1 LREGIDQPG
10 QRLLIS
16 LYFSGSTDGKIN
28 CWNTD
33 TGVRVAVFNC
43 DHPGPV
49 QCVQFNPKLMM
60 LATACT
66 NMVGHCNKLIK
77 SPATLTPVS
86 VFQQFIFPSVEP
98 EKYSCF
104 MSSECLN
111 LPR

>member
-1 LREGIDQPG
+1 LHGDYSFNKYLNWEQKGVNRGRLRHSE
-10 QRLLIS
+10 LIKHEH
-16 LYFSGSTDGKIN
+16 FSGSTDGKIN

-77 SPATLTPVS
+77 SRWPGWS
-86 VFQQFIFPSVEP
+86 IPS
-98 EKYSCF
+98 
-104 MSSECLN
+104 LN
-111 LPR
+111 SI